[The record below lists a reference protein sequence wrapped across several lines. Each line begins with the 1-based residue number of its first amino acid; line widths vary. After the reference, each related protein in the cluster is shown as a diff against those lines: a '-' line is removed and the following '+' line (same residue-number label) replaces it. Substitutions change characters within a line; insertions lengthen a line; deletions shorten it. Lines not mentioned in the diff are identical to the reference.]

1 MNTYQRFYSIP
12 LIEGTSYML
21 KLVQIAFEILYVF
34 IYLSVSRYMSVNIY
48 DYDFVYVCIR
58 YRYKIRYFNKEILRF
73 VVIYRTI
80 TGFPS
85 GQW

>member
-1 MNTYQRFYSIP
+1 
-12 LIEGTSYML
+12 
-21 KLVQIAFEILYVF
+21 
-34 IYLSVSRYMSVNIY
+34 MSVNIY

>member
-1 MNTYQRFYSIP
+1 
-12 LIEGTSYML
+12 ML

-34 IYLSVSRYMSVNIY
+34 ISLSVSRYMSVNIY
-48 DYDFVYVCIR
+48 DCDFVYVCIR

-73 VVIYRTI
+73 VVMYRTI
-80 TGFPS
+80 MGFPS